1 MIFLRISGQRELKT
15 ILEEG
20 GLGLEKEQ
28 LLRMYTFATDT
39 KFSPLIIDCESTD
52 NGHKYRKG
60 FQQYISPD
68 DFK

>member
-1 MIFLRISGQRELKT
+1 MVLLKMSGQREVGMFLK
-15 ILEEG
+15 EG

-28 LLRMYTFATDT
+28 LMHMYSFATDI

-52 NGHKYRKG
+52 NNHKYRKG
-60 FQQYISPD
+60 FQDYINPD